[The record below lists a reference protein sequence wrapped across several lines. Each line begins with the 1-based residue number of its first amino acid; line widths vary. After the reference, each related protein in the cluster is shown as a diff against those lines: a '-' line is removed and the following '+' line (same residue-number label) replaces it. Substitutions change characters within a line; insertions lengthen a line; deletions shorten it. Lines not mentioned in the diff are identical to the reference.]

1 MAHVTA
7 PERTTYDRAMSA
19 ELSTMTTPDGRL
31 LEYLVTGPAEGPA
44 LLFHVGTPSAA
55 VDFSGVTGPAAAL
68 GLRTITYSRPGYG
81 ASTERPG
88 RSVADAVEDV
98 SALLDELG
106 VTEFRAFGWSGG
118 GPHALA
124 CAALLP
130 GRCRAAA
137 VLASLAP
144 YQARELDFMAG
155 MGRDNVE
162 EFAAAIAGFDE
173 LDALQLPMLGYFG
186 GATADS
192 LAEGL
197 DGVLATVDRAALAGA
212 FGEELAM
219 SSRRAVAT
227 GNGGWRD
234 DDLAF
239 VKSWGFALSD
249 ITVPVAVWHGREDRM
264 VPFAHGAWLA
274 AEIPAAEGHPLD
286 DEGHLSMIARI
297 DTILGDL
304 VSHGS

>member
-1 MAHVTA
+1 
-7 PERTTYDRAMSA
+7 MSA
-19 ELSTMTTPDGRL
+19 ELSTMVTPDGRS

-44 LLFHVGTPSAA
+44 LLFHVGTPSSAA
-55 VDFSGVTGPAAAL
+55 DFSGVTGPAAAL

-81 ASTERPG
+81 ASTGRPG

-98 SALLDELG
+98 TALLDELG
-106 VTEFRAFGWSGG
+106 VVEFRAFGWSGG

-137 VLASLAP
+137 VLASMAP
-144 YQARELDFMAG
+144 YRARNLDFMAG
-155 MGRDNVE
+155 MGQDNVE
-162 EFAAAIAGFDE
+162 EFDAAIAGSDE
-173 LDALQLPMLGYFG
+173 LDALLLPMLGYFK

-192 LAEGL
+192 LAQAL
-197 DGVLATVDRAALAGA
+197 DGVLAPVDTTALTGA
-212 FGEELAM
+212 FGQELAM
-219 SSRRAVAT
+219 ASRRAVAIGT
-227 GNGGWRD
+227 GGWRD

-239 VKSWGFALSD
+239 IKSWGFSVSD

-274 AEIPAAEGHPLD
+274 AEIPAAVLHALTG
-286 DEGHLSMIARI
+286 EGHLSMIARM
-297 DTILGDL
+297 DTILSDL
-304 VSHGS
+304 VSPGGS